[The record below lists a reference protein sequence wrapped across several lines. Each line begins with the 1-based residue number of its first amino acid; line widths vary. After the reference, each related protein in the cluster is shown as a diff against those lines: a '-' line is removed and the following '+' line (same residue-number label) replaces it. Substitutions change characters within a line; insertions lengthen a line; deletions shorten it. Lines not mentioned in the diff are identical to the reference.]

1 MHCIYDYKDISIN
14 KIEKIAL
21 ELLRLIAADYVSQ
34 QVINELRSEGIYS
47 IKNSPNVHVNVV
59 LVSTDKGA
67 DNVNKILE
75 THACTRRNVV
85 IKMNPELR
93 IKEES
98 DIFSILSFQA
108 DSNPYLELKKFL
120 RLYKICIEKHSMI
133 CFDLSDFLILIRGRN
148 VISTHSYVYNKDI
161 TDALVHLK
169 SICIKENGRY
179 LLAITIAGYDNN
191 EMEKMMLPVSDYME
205 TFPDKS
211 IFHFTITEAIP
222 KTLTLFT
229 SIPL

>member
-1 MHCIYDYKDISIN
+1 M
-14 KIEKIAL
+14 EKIAL
-21 ELLRLIAADYVSQ
+21 ESLRLIAADYVSQ
-34 QVINELRSEGIYS
+34 QVIDELCSEGIYS

-59 LVSTDKGA
+59 LASTDKGA
-67 DNVNKILE
+67 DNVNEILE
-75 THACTRRNVV
+75 THACGRRNVV
-85 IKMNPELR
+85 IKTNPGLC

-120 RLYKICIEKHSMI
+120 QLYNICIEKHSMV

-148 VISTHSYVYNKDI
+148 VISTHSYVYKKDI
-161 TDALVHLK
+161 TDALAHLK

-179 LLAITIAGYDNN
+179 LLAITIANYDNN

>member
-1 MHCIYDYKDISIN
+1 M
-14 KIEKIAL
+14 EKIAL
-21 ELLRLIAADYVSQ
+21 ESLRLIAADYVSQ
-34 QVINELRSEGIYS
+34 QVIDELCSEGIYS

-67 DNVNKILE
+67 DNVNEILE
-75 THACTRRNVV
+75 THACGRRNVV
-85 IKMNPELR
+85 IKTNPGLC

-120 RLYKICIEKHSMI
+120 QLYDICIEKHSMV

-148 VISTHSYVYNKDI
+148 VISTHSYVYKKDI
-161 TDALVHLK
+161 TDALAHLK

>member
-1 MHCIYDYKDISIN
+1 M
-14 KIEKIAL
+14 EKIAL
-21 ELLRLIAADYVSQ
+21 ESLRLIAADYVSQ
-34 QVINELRSEGIYS
+34 QVIDELRSEGIYS

-75 THACTRRNVV
+75 THARAKRNVV
-85 IKMNPELR
+85 IRMNPELS

-120 RLYKICIEKHSMI
+120 QLYNICIEKHSMI
-133 CFDLSDFLILIRGRN
+133 CFDLSDFLIIIRGRN
-148 VISTHSYVYNKDI
+148 VISTHSYVYKKDI
-161 TDALVHLK
+161 TEALAHLK
-169 SICIKENGRY
+169 SIYIKENGRY
-179 LLAITIAGYDNN
+179 LLAITMATYDDN
-191 EMEKMMLPVSDYME
+191 EMKKMMPPLSDYME
-205 TFPDKS
+205 SFPDKS
-211 IFHFTITEAIP
+211 IFNFTITKATP
-222 KTLTLFT
+222 KTLSLFT

>member
-1 MHCIYDYKDISIN
+1 M
-14 KIEKIAL
+14 EKIAL
-21 ELLRLIAADYVSQ
+21 ESLRLIAADYVSQ
-34 QVINELRSEGIYS
+34 QVINELCSEGIYS
-47 IKNSPNVHVNVV
+47 INNSPNVYVNVV

-75 THACTRRNVV
+75 THARARRNVV
-85 IKMNPELR
+85 IKMNPELS

-120 RLYKICIEKHSMI
+120 QLYNICIEKHGI
-133 CFDLSDFLILIRGRN
+133 LCFDLSDFSILIRGRN

-161 TDALVHLK
+161 TDALEHIK
-169 SICIKENGRY
+169 SIYIKENGRY
-179 LLAITIAGYDNN
+179 LLAITIANDYTD
-191 EMEKMMLPVSDYME
+191 EMKVITLPEKIMLPVGDYIE
-205 TFPDKS
+205 AFPDKS
-211 IFHFTITEAIP
+211 LLYLTITIATP

-229 SIPL
+229 SVPL

>member
-1 MHCIYDYKDISIN
+1 M
-14 KIEKIAL
+14 EKIAL
-21 ELLRLIAADYVSQ
+21 ESLRLIAADYVSQ
-34 QVINELRSEGIYS
+34 QVIDELCSEGIYS
-47 IKNSPNVHVNVV
+47 IKNSTNVHVNVV

-67 DNVNKILE
+67 DNVNEILE
-75 THACTRRNVV
+75 THARARRNVV
-85 IKMNPELR
+85 IKTNPGLC

-98 DIFSILSFQA
+98 DIVSILSFQA

-120 RLYKICIEKHSMI
+120 QLYNICIEKHGI
-133 CFDLSDFLILIRGRN
+133 LCFDLSDFLIVIRGRN
-148 VISTHSYVYNKDI
+148 VISTHSYVYKKDI
-161 TDALVHLK
+161 TDALAHLK

>member
-1 MHCIYDYKDISIN
+1 M
-14 KIEKIAL
+14 
-21 ELLRLIAADYVSQ
+21 
-34 QVINELRSEGIYS
+34 
-47 IKNSPNVHVNVV
+47 

-67 DNVNKILE
+67 DNVNEILE
-75 THACTRRNVV
+75 THACGRRNVV
-85 IKMNPELR
+85 IKTNSGLC

-98 DIFSILSFQA
+98 DIVSILSFPA
-108 DSNPYLELKKFL
+108 DSNIYLELKKFL
-120 RLYKICIEKHSMI
+120 QLYNICIEKHSMV

-148 VISTHSYVYNKDI
+148 VISTHSYVYKKDI
-161 TDALVHLK
+161 TDALAHLK

-191 EMEKMMLPVSDYME
+191 EMEKMIVPVSDYME

-211 IFHFTITEAIP
+211 IFHFTITEATP

>member
-1 MHCIYDYKDISIN
+1 M
-14 KIEKIAL
+14 ETIAL
-21 ELLRLIAADYVSQ
+21 ESLRLIAADCVSQ
-34 QVINELRSEGIYS
+34 QVIDELCSEGIYS

-67 DNVNKILE
+67 DNVNEILE
-75 THACTRRNVV
+75 THACGRRNVV
-85 IKMNPELR
+85 IKTNPGLC

-120 RLYKICIEKHSMI
+120 QLYDICIEKHSMV

-148 VISTHSYVYNKDI
+148 VISTHSYVYKKDI
-161 TDALVHLK
+161 TDALAHLK

-179 LLAITIAGYDNN
+179 LLAITIANYDNN

>member
-1 MHCIYDYKDISIN
+1 M
-14 KIEKIAL
+14 EKIAL
-21 ELLRLIAADYVSQ
+21 ESLRLIAADCVSQ
-34 QVINELRSEGIYS
+34 QVIDELCSEGIYS

-59 LVSTDKGA
+59 LASTDKGA
-67 DNVNKILE
+67 DNVNEILE
-75 THACTRRNVV
+75 THARARRNVV
-85 IKMNPELR
+85 IKTNPGLC

-120 RLYKICIEKHSMI
+120 QLYNICIEKHSMV

-148 VISTHSYVYNKDI
+148 VISTHSYVYKKDI
-161 TDALVHLK
+161 TDALAHLK

>member
-1 MHCIYDYKDISIN
+1 M
-14 KIEKIAL
+14 EKIAL
-21 ELLRLIAADYVSQ
+21 ESLRLIAADYVSQ
-34 QVINELRSEGIYS
+34 QVIDELCSEGIYS
-47 IKNSPNVHVNVV
+47 IKNSPNVYVNVV

-75 THACTRRNVV
+75 THARARRNVV
-85 IKMNPELR
+85 IKTNPGLC

-98 DIFSILSFQA
+98 DIVSILSFQA

-120 RLYKICIEKHSMI
+120 QLYDICIEKHSMV

-148 VISTHSYVYNKDI
+148 VISTHSYVYKKDI
-161 TDALVHLK
+161 TDALAHLK

-211 IFHFTITEAIP
+211 IFHFTITEATP

>member
-1 MHCIYDYKDISIN
+1 M
-14 KIEKIAL
+14 EKIAL
-21 ELLRLIAADYVSQ
+21 ESLRLIAADYVSQ
-34 QVINELRSEGIYS
+34 QVIDELCSEGIYS

-59 LVSTDKGA
+59 LVSTDKGT
-67 DNVNKILE
+67 DNVNEILE
-75 THACTRRNVV
+75 THACARRNVV
-85 IKMNPELR
+85 IKTNPGLC

-120 RLYKICIEKHSMI
+120 QLYNICIEKHGI
-133 CFDLSDFLILIRGRN
+133 LCFDLSDFLIVIRGRN
-148 VISTHSYVYNKDI
+148 VISTHSYVYKKDI
-161 TDALVHLK
+161 TDALAHLK

-179 LLAITIAGYDNN
+179 LLAITIANYDNN

-211 IFHFTITEAIP
+211 IFHFTITEATP

>member
-1 MHCIYDYKDISIN
+1 M
-14 KIEKIAL
+14 EKIAL
-21 ELLRLIAADYVSQ
+21 ESLRLIAADYVSQ

-47 IKNSPNVHVNVV
+47 IKNSPNVYVNVV

-75 THACTRRNVV
+75 THARARRNIV
-85 IKMNPELR
+85 IKMNPELS

-120 RLYKICIEKHSMI
+120 QLYNICIEKHSMI
-133 CFDLSDFLILIRGRN
+133 CFDLSDFLIIIRGRN
-148 VISTHSYVYNKDI
+148 VISTHSYVYKEDI
-161 TDALVHLK
+161 TDALEHIK
-169 SICIKENGRY
+169 SIYIKENGRY
-179 LLAITIAGYDNN
+179 LLAITIANDYTD
-191 EMEKMMLPVSDYME
+191 EMKVITLPEKIMLPVGDYIE

-211 IFHFTITEAIP
+211 LLYLTITIATP

-229 SIPL
+229 SVPL

>member
-1 MHCIYDYKDISIN
+1 M
-14 KIEKIAL
+14 EKIAL
-21 ELLRLIAADYVSQ
+21 ESLRLIAADYVSQ
-34 QVINELRSEGIYS
+34 QVIDELRSEGIYS

-75 THACTRRNVV
+75 THACERRNVV
-85 IKMNPELR
+85 IKTNPGLC

-120 RLYKICIEKHSMI
+120 QLYNICIEKHSMV

-148 VISTHSYVYNKDI
+148 VISTHSYVYKKDI
-161 TDALVHLK
+161 TDALAHLK

>member
-1 MHCIYDYKDISIN
+1 M
-14 KIEKIAL
+14 EKIAL
-21 ELLRLIAADYVSQ
+21 KSLRLIAADYVSQ
-34 QVINELRSEGIYS
+34 QVINEFRSEGIYS

-59 LVSTDKGA
+59 LVSTDKRA

-75 THACTRRNVV
+75 THACARRNVV
-85 IKMNPELR
+85 IKMNPELS

-108 DSNPYLELKKFL
+108 DSNPYLELIKFL
-120 RLYKICIEKHSMI
+120 QLYNICIEKHSMI

-148 VISTHSYVYNKDI
+148 VIYTHLYVYKKDI
-161 TDALVHLK
+161 TEALAHLK
-169 SICIKENGRY
+169 SIYIKENGRY

-191 EMEKMMLPVSDYME
+191 EMEKMMLLVSDYMVSS
-205 TFPDKS
+205 PDKS
-211 IFHFTITEAIP
+211 IFNFTITEATP

-229 SIPL
+229 SVPL

>member
-1 MHCIYDYKDISIN
+1 M
-14 KIEKIAL
+14 EKIAL
-21 ELLRLIAADYVSQ
+21 ESLRLIAADYVSQ
-34 QVINELRSEGIYS
+34 QVIKEFRTEGIYS

-75 THACTRRNVV
+75 THARARRNVV
-85 IKMNPELR
+85 IKMNPELS

-120 RLYKICIEKHSMI
+120 QLYNICIEKHSMI

-148 VISTHSYVYNKDI
+148 VIYTHLYVYKKDI
-161 TDALVHLK
+161 TEALAHLK
-169 SICIKENGRY
+169 SIYIKENGRY

-191 EMEKMMLPVSDYME
+191 EMEKMMLLVSDYMVSS
-205 TFPDKS
+205 PDKS
-211 IFHFTITEAIP
+211 IFNFTITEATP

-229 SIPL
+229 SVPL

>member
-1 MHCIYDYKDISIN
+1 M
-14 KIEKIAL
+14 EKIAL
-21 ELLRLIAADYVSQ
+21 ESLRLIAADYVSQ
-34 QVINELRSEGIYS
+34 QVIDELRSEGIYS

-67 DNVNKILE
+67 DNINEILE
-75 THACTRRNVV
+75 THACARRNVV
-85 IKMNPELR
+85 ITMNPELS

-120 RLYKICIEKHSMI
+120 QLYNICIEKHGLL
-133 CFDLSDFLILIRGRN
+133 CFDLSDFSILIRGRN
-148 VISTHSYVYNKDI
+148 VISTHSYVYKKDI
-161 TDALVHLK
+161 TDALAHLK

-211 IFHFTITEAIP
+211 IFHFTITEATP

>member
-1 MHCIYDYKDISIN
+1 M
-14 KIEKIAL
+14 EKIAL
-21 ELLRLIAADYVSQ
+21 ESLRLIAADYVSQ

-47 IKNSPNVHVNVV
+47 IKNSPNVYVNVV

-75 THACTRRNVV
+75 THARARRNVV
-85 IKMNPELR
+85 ITMNPELS

-120 RLYKICIEKHSMI
+120 QLYNICIEKHGI
-133 CFDLSDFLILIRGRN
+133 LCFDLSDFLIVIRGRN
-148 VISTHSYVYNKDI
+148 VISTHSYVYKEDI
-161 TDALVHLK
+161 TDALEHIK
-169 SICIKENGRY
+169 SIYIKENGRY
-179 LLAITIAGYDNN
+179 LLAITIANDYTD
-191 EMEKMMLPVSDYME
+191 EMKKITLPEKMMSPLSDYME
-205 TFPDKS
+205 SLPVYL
-211 IFHFTITEAIP
+211 TITIATP

-229 SIPL
+229 SVPL

>member
-1 MHCIYDYKDISIN
+1 M
-14 KIEKIAL
+14 EKIAL
-21 ELLRLIAADYVSQ
+21 ESLRLIAADYVSQ
-34 QVINELRSEGIYS
+34 QVIDELRSEGIYS
-47 IKNSPNVHVNVV
+47 IKNSPNVYVNVV

-67 DNVNKILE
+67 DNINEILE

-85 IKMNPELR
+85 IKMNPELS

-98 DIFSILSFQA
+98 EIFSILSFQA

-120 RLYKICIEKHSMI
+120 QLYNICIEKHGI
-133 CFDLSDFLILIRGRN
+133 LCFDLSDFLIVIRGRN
-148 VISTHSYVYNKDI
+148 VISTHSYVYKKDI
-161 TDALVHLK
+161 TDALAHLK

-211 IFHFTITEAIP
+211 IFHFTITEATP

>member
-1 MHCIYDYKDISIN
+1 M
-14 KIEKIAL
+14 EKIAL
-21 ELLRLIAADYVSQ
+21 KSLRLIAADYVSQ
-34 QVINELRSEGIYS
+34 QVINEFRSEGIYS

-67 DNVNKILE
+67 DNVNEILE
-75 THACTRRNVV
+75 THACIRRNVV
-85 IKMNPELR
+85 IKMNPELS

-108 DSNPYLELKKFL
+108 DSNPYLKLIKFL
-120 RLYKICIEKHSMI
+120 QLYNICIEKHSMI

-148 VISTHSYVYNKDI
+148 VIYTHLYVYKKDI
-161 TDALVHLK
+161 TEALAHLK
-169 SICIKENGRY
+169 SIYIKENGRY

-191 EMEKMMLPVSDYME
+191 EMEKMMLLVSDYMVSS
-205 TFPDKS
+205 PDKS
-211 IFHFTITEAIP
+211 IFNFTITEATP

-229 SIPL
+229 SVPL

>member
-1 MHCIYDYKDISIN
+1 M
-14 KIEKIAL
+14 EKIAL
-21 ELLRLIAADYVSQ
+21 ESLRLIAADYVSQ
-34 QVINELRSEGIYS
+34 QVIDELRSEGIYS

-67 DNVNKILE
+67 DNINEILE
-75 THACTRRNVV
+75 THARARRNVV
-85 IKMNPELR
+85 IKMNPELS

-120 RLYKICIEKHSMI
+120 QLYNICIEKHSTV

-148 VISTHSYVYNKDI
+148 VISTHSYVYKKDI
-161 TDALVHLK
+161 TDALAHLK

-179 LLAITIAGYDNN
+179 LLAITIANYDNN